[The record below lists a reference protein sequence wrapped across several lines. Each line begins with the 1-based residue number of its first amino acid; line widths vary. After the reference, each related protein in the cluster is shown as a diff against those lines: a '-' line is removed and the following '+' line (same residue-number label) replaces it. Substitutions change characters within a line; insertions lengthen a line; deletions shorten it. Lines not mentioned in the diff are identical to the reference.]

1 MATGPISLQQGE
13 AMFMYLANPAGIKA
27 IDSGLAFTMNIQ
39 AGKASAAVAS
49 VSVVLG

>member
-1 MATGPISLQQGE
+1 
-13 AMFMYLANPAGIKA
+13 MFMYLANPAGIKA